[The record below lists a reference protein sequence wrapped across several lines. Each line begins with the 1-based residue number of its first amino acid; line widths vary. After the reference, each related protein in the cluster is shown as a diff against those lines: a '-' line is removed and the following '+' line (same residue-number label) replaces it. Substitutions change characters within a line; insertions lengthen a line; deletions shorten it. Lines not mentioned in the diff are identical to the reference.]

1 MKRVAFKPKPIDP
14 KTGERR
20 FGTFKRPTVATLSS
34 SKPIERT
41 AMKRRAPKARTVA
54 QGADPEYLAF
64 VRRQRCCACG
74 SLPPNHAHHETLGGR
89 GKSQKAPDRRT
100 LPFCFGDHDD
110 FHLVRGRFNGWSRE
124 KRKAF
129 QSAEIDRLNGVWD
142 YFKAFGV
149 LAEPLQQAV

>member
-1 MKRVAFKPKPIDP
+1 MKRSPLQR
-14 KTGERR
+14 KTPLARTSGLL
-20 FGTFKRPTVATLSS
+20 T
-34 SKPIERT
+34 SKPLERVSELKRT
-41 AMKRRAPKARTVA
+41 AMKRKAPKIRTA
-54 QGADPEYLAF
+54 SEGGDPEYLAF

-74 SLPPNHAHHETLGGR
+74 SLPPSHAHHETLGGR

-110 FHLVRGRFNGWSRE
+110 FHLVRGRFKGWSRE

-129 QSAEIDRLNGVWD
+129 QEAEIDRLSGVWD